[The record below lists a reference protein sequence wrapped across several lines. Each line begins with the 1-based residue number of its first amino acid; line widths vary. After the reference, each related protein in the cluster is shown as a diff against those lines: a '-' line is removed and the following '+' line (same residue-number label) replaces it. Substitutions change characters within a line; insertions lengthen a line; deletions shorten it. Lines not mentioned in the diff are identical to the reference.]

1 MALSVITNTS
11 SLNAQRN
18 LSKSGE
24 GLATSMQR
32 LSSGMRINSAK
43 DDAAGMQIANR
54 LSSQINGLAVAQRN
68 ANDGISMAQTAEGA
82 MQESSNILQ
91 RMRDL
96 ALQSANGSN
105 SADDRAALQK
115 EVGALQQELTRIS
128 ETTKFGATSLLD
140 GSFGTK
146 QFQVG
151 ANANETINVT
161 LGNMAADA
169 IGAHQIRGAG
179 TTGTAANNIGD
190 VENTLLA
197 ANMTTTGDTWN
208 INGKD
213 ITYVN
218 GDGASTIAKNIND
231 ASAGVTAEAVLTT
244 RIQGLSAS
252 DAGTFNIYKEGAVED
267 SFTLASYG
275 GDMERLGEDLLA
287 AGYNAI
293 FDQDLNGG
301 AGGLDIVAK
310 DIDGFE
316 ITASAAGTVEMGPP
330 GSEIASGAGALS
342 HSAELQLSSAEKIG
356 ISGTTVDQILGQGFN
371 GNNIAAAGGSSALNS
386 VENIDISGVTSASSQ
401 AAVEVIDAALAQIDS
416 SRAGLGAVQNRF
428 THTISNLANV
438 QENVSAS
445 RSRIQDT
452 DFAMETAQMTKN
464 QILQQAGT
472 SILSQANQIP
482 QAAISLLGG

>member
-1 MALSVITNTS
+1 MMALSVVTNTS

-18 LSKSGE
+18 LTKSGN

-32 LSSGMRINSAK
+32 LSSGLRINSAK

-54 LSSQINGLAVAQRN
+54 LTSQVNGLAVAQRN

-96 ALQSANGSN
+96 SLQSANGSN
-105 SADDRAALQK
+105 SAEDRAALQK
-115 EVGALQQELTRIS
+115 EMGALQQELTRIS

-140 GSFGTK
+140 GTFGTK

-169 IGAHQIRGAG
+169 IGAHQIKGVG
-179 TTGTAANNIGD
+179 NAAPANRIGD
-190 VENTLLA
+190 VEASLLA
-197 ANMTTTGDTWN
+197 ANMGTTADTWS
-208 INGKD
+208 INGTD
-213 ITYVN
+213 VSFAN
-218 GDGASTIAKNIND
+218 GDGASTIANNINA
-231 ASAGVTAEAVLTT
+231 ASPGVTAQALLST

-267 SFTLASYG
+267 TFDLASYG
-275 GDMERLGEDLLA
+275 GDMERLTDDLQA
-287 AGYNAI
+287 AGYSAV
-293 FDQDLNGG
+293 FDRTLNSG
-301 AGGLDIVAK
+301 AGGIDIVAT

-316 ITASAAGTVEMGPP
+316 VTASAAGTVQMGPA
-330 GSEIASGAGALS
+330 GGLLTSGAGALS
-342 HSAELQLSSAEKIG
+342 HSAELQLSSSEKIG
-356 ISGTTVDQILGQGFN
+356 VSGTTVNEILGQGFG
-371 GNNIAAAGGSSALNS
+371 GNNIAATGGSSALNS
-386 VENIDISGVTSASSQ
+386 VEAIDISGVTAANSQSAI
-401 AAVEVIDAALAQIDS
+401 EVIDAALAQIDS

-452 DFAMETAQMTKN
+452 DFALETAYMTKN

>member
-1 MALSVITNTS
+1 MALSVVTNTS

-54 LSSQINGLAVAQRN
+54 LTSQVNGLAVAQRN

-82 MQESSNILQ
+82 MQESSAILQ

-105 SADDRAALQK
+105 SSEDRDSLQK
-115 EVGALQQELTRIS
+115 EMGALQQELTRIA

-161 LGNMAADA
+161 LGNTAADV
-169 IGAHQIRGAG
+169 IGANQINGAG
-179 TTGTAANNIGD
+179 TAAAANSLGD
-190 VENTLLA
+190 LEQTLLA
-197 ANMTTTGDTWN
+197 ANMDTTGDTIN
-208 INGKD
+208 INGTD
-213 ITYVN
+213 VTFA
-218 GDGASTIAKNIND
+218 DDSGASTIAKNINGE
-231 ASAGVTAEAVLTT
+231 STGVAAKAVLST
-244 RIQGLSAS
+244 RIQSLTAA
-252 DAGTFNIYKEGAVED
+252 DAGTFNIYKEGLVED
-267 SFTLASYG
+267 TFELASYG
-275 GDMERLGEDLLA
+275 GDMERLTEDLQA
-287 AGYNAI
+287 AGYNAV
-293 FDQDLNGG
+293 FDKSLNSG
-301 AGGLDIVAK
+301 AGAIDVVATG
-310 DIDGFE
+310 IDGFE
-316 ITASAAGTVEMGPP
+316 ITASPAGTVEMGPE
-330 GSEIASGAGALS
+330 GGLLLSGTGPLS
-342 HSAELQLSSAEKIG
+342 HSAELHLSSSEKIG
-356 ISGTTVDQILGQGFN
+356 VSGNTVNEILGQGFD
-371 GNNIAAAGGSSALNS
+371 GNNIAATGGSSALNS
-386 VENIDISGVTSASSQ
+386 VEDIDISGVTAESSQ
-401 AAVEVIDAALAQIDS
+401 SAIEVIDAALAQIDEN
-416 SRAGLGAVQNRF
+416 RASLGAVQNRF
-428 THTISNLANV
+428 SHTISNLANV

-452 DFAMETAQMTKN
+452 DFAKETAVMTKN

>member
-1 MALSVITNTS
+1 MALSVVTNTA

-32 LSSGMRINSAK
+32 LSSGLRINSAK

-54 LSSQINGLAVAQRN
+54 LTSQVNGLAVAQRN

-105 SADDRAALQK
+105 SAEDRQALQK

-161 LGNMAADA
+161 LGNMAANA

-179 TTGTAANNIGD
+179 NAAAANSIGD
-190 VENTLLA
+190 VEASLLS
-197 ANMTTTGDTWN
+197 ANMGTTADTWN
-208 INGKD
+208 ING
-213 ITYVN
+213 TNVSFN
-218 GDGASTIAKNIND
+218 GGDGASTIAKNITD
-231 ASAGVTAEAVLTT
+231 ASTGVDAQAVLTT

-267 SFTLASYG
+267 TFVLSSYG
-275 GDMERLGEDLLA
+275 GDMERLAEDLQA
-287 AGYNAI
+287 AGYNAV
-293 FDQDLNGG
+293 FDSDLNSG
-301 AGGLDIVAK
+301 AGGIDVVAT
-310 DIDGFE
+310 DVDGFE
-316 ITASAAGTVEMGPP
+316 VTASAAGTIQMGPP
-330 GSEIASGAGALS
+330 GGLLTSGAGAIS
-342 HSAELQLSSAEKIG
+342 HSAELQLSSAAKIG
-356 ISGTTVDQILGQGFN
+356 ISGNTVDEVLGQGF
-371 GNNIAAAGGSSALNS
+371 GGGNIAASGGASALNS
-386 VENIDISGVTSASSQ
+386 VEAIDISGVTSANSQ
-401 AAVEVIDAALAQIDS
+401 SAVEVIDAALAQIDS

>member
-1 MALSVITNTS
+1 MALSVVTNTA

-32 LSSGMRINSAK
+32 LSSGLRINSAK

-105 SADDRAALQK
+105 SADDRQALQK

-151 ANANETINVT
+151 ANANETINVS
-161 LGNMAADA
+161 LGDMAANA
-169 IGAHQIRGAG
+169 IGANQIRGAG
-179 TTGTAANNIGD
+179 TAAAANSIGD
-190 VENTLLA
+190 VEAALLP
-197 ANMTTTGDTWN
+197 ANMGTTGDTWN
-208 INGKD
+208 ING
-213 ITYVN
+213 TNVTFAN
-218 GDGASTIAKNIND
+218 SDGASTIAKNIND
-231 ASAGVTAEAVLTT
+231 ASTGVDAQAVLST
-244 RIQGLSAS
+244 RIQGLTAS
-252 DAGTFNIYKEGAVED
+252 DSGTFNIYKEGAVED
-267 SFTLASYG
+267 TFLLASYG
-275 GDMERLGEDLLA
+275 GDMERLAEDLQA
-287 AGYNAI
+287 AGYNAV
-293 FDQDLNGG
+293 FDKDLNSG
-301 AGGLDIVAK
+301 AGGIDVVAT
-310 DIDGFE
+310 DVDGFE
-316 ITASAAGTVEMGPP
+316 VTAAAAGTVQMGPV
-330 GSEIASGAGALS
+330 GGLLTSGAGPLS

-356 ISGTTVDQILGQGFN
+356 ISGNTVNEILGQGFA
-371 GNNIAAAGGSSALNS
+371 GNNIAATGGSSALNS
-386 VENIDISGVTSASSQ
+386 VEAIDISGVTSANSQ
-401 AAVEVIDAALAQIDS
+401 SAIEVIDAALSQIDS
-416 SRAGLGAVQNRF
+416 ARAGLGAVQNRF

-438 QENVSAS
+438 QENVSSS

>member
-1 MALSVITNTS
+1 MALSVVTNTS

-18 LSKSGE
+18 LTKSGE

-54 LSSQINGLAVAQRN
+54 LTSQVNGLAVAQRN

-105 SADDRAALQK
+105 PADDRESLQK
-115 EVGALQQELTRIS
+115 EIGALQQELTRIA

-151 ANANETINVT
+151 ANANETINVS
-161 LGNMAADA
+161 LGDMAADA
-169 IGAHQIRGAG
+169 IGAHQINGPG
-179 TTGTAANNIGD
+179 TGVAANSLGD
-190 VENTLLA
+190 VEASVLNT
-197 ANMTTTGDTWN
+197 NMGTTGDTWS
-208 INGKD
+208 INGTD
-213 ITYVN
+213 VTYSA
-218 GDGASTIAKNIND
+218 GSGSSTIAANIND
-231 ASAGVTAEAVLTT
+231 ESTGVTAQAVLST
-244 RIQGLSAS
+244 RIQGLSAA
-252 DAGTFNIYKEGAVED
+252 DAGTFNIYKEGSIED
-267 SFTLASYG
+267 TFELASYG
-275 GDMERLGEDLLA
+275 GDMERLTEDLQA

-293 FDQDLNGG
+293 FDKDLNSG
-301 AGGLDIVAK
+301 AGGIDVVAT

-316 ITASAAGTVEMGPP
+316 ITASPGGTVQMGPE
-330 GSEIASGAGALS
+330 GGLLLSGTGALS
-342 HSAELQLSSAEKIG
+342 HSAELHLSSSDKVG
-356 ISGTTVDQILGQGFN
+356 VSGNTVNEILGQGFN
-371 GNNIAAAGGSSALNS
+371 GNNIAAAGGTSALNS
-386 VENIDISGVTSASSQ
+386 VEDIDISGVTAANSQSAI
-401 AAVEVIDAALAQIDS
+401 EVIDAALAQIDEN
-416 SRAGLGAVQNRF
+416 RASLGAVQNRF

-452 DFAMETAQMTKN
+452 DFAKETAVMTKN

>member
-1 MALSVITNTS
+1 MALSVVTNS
-11 SLNAQRN
+11 ASLNAQRN

-32 LSSGMRINSAK
+32 LSSGLRINSAK

-54 LSSQINGLAVAQRN
+54 LTSQVNGLAVAQRN

-105 SADDRAALQK
+105 SADDRSALQK
-115 EVGALQQELTRIS
+115 EIGALQQELTRIS

-161 LGNMAADA
+161 LGDMAANA

-179 TTGTAANNIGD
+179 TTAAAGTNIGD
-190 VENTLLA
+190 TEATLLA
-197 ANMTTTGDTWN
+197 ANMGTTGDTWN
-208 INGKD
+208 ING
-213 ITYVN
+213 TNVTFSN

-231 ASAGVTAEAVLTT
+231 ASTGVNAQAVLST

-252 DAGTFNIYKEGAVED
+252 DAGTLNIYKEGAVED
-267 SFTLASYG
+267 TFVLASYG
-275 GDMERLGEDLLA
+275 GDMERLAEDLQA
-287 AGYNAI
+287 AGYNAV
-293 FDQDLNGG
+293 FDKGLN
-301 AGGLDIVAK
+301 AGGGGIDVVAT

-316 ITASAAGTVEMGPP
+316 VTASAAGTVQMGPP
-330 GSEIASGAGALS
+330 GSLLTSGAGPLS
-342 HSAELQLSSAEKIG
+342 HSAELQLSSSEKIG
-356 ISGTTVDQILGQGFN
+356 ISGSTVDQILGQGFN
-371 GNNIAAAGGSSALNS
+371 GTNIAASGGASALNS
-386 VENIDISGVTSASSQ
+386 IEAIDISGVTSANSQ
-401 AAVEVIDAALAQIDS
+401 SAIEVIDAALAQIDS

-452 DFAMETAQMTKN
+452 DFAKETAVMTKN

>member
-1 MALSVITNTS
+1 MSLSVITNTA

-54 LSSQINGLAVAQRN
+54 LTSQVNGLAVAQRN

-82 MQESSNILQ
+82 MQESSSILQ

-96 ALQSANGSN
+96 SLQSANGSN
-105 SADDRAALQK
+105 GAEDRSALQK
-115 EVGALQQELTRIS
+115 EMGALQQELTRIS

-161 LGNMAADA
+161 LGDMAANA
-169 IGAHQIRGAG
+169 IGAHQIRG
-179 TTGTAANNIGD
+179 TGNAAAANSIGD
-190 VENTLLA
+190 VEASMLA
-197 ANMTTTGDTWN
+197 ANMATTADTWS
-208 INGKD
+208 INGTSVSFED
-213 ITYVN
+213 D
-218 GDGASTIAKNIND
+218 DGGSTIAKNIND
-231 ASAGVTAEAVLTT
+231 ASTGVNAQAVLST
-244 RIQGLSAS
+244 RIQGLSAA
-252 DAGTFNIYKEGAVED
+252 DAGTLNIHKEGAVED
-267 SFTLASYG
+267 SFVLGAYG
-275 GDMERLGEDLLA
+275 GDMERLAEDLQA
-287 AGYNAI
+287 KGYNAV
-293 FDQDLNGG
+293 FDKNLNAG
-301 AGGLDIVAK
+301 AGGIDVVAT

-316 ITASAAGTVEMGPP
+316 VTASAAGTVQMGPV
-330 GSEIASGAGALS
+330 GGLLTSGTGPLS
-342 HSAELQLSSAEKIG
+342 HSAELQLSSSEKIG
-356 ISGTTVDQILGQGFN
+356 ISGNTVNEILGQGF
-371 GNNIAAAGGSSALNS
+371 GGSNIAASGGSSALNS
-386 VENIDISGVTSASSQ
+386 VEAIDISGVTAASSQ
-401 AAVEVIDAALAQIDS
+401 SAIEVIDAALAQIDS

-452 DFAMETAQMTKN
+452 DFAKETAVMTKN

>member
-1 MALSVITNTS
+1 MALSVVTNIS

-54 LSSQINGLAVAQRN
+54 LTSQINGLAVAQRN

-96 ALQSANGSN
+96 SLQSANGSN
-105 SADDRAALQK
+105 SAEDREALQK

-179 TTGTAANNIGD
+179 TAAPANSIGD
-190 VENTLLA
+190 VEASLLA
-197 ANMTTTGDTWN
+197 ANMGTTGDTWS
-208 INGKD
+208 ING
-213 ITYVN
+213 TNATFAN
-218 GDGASTIAKNIND
+218 GDGASTIAKNINN
-231 ASAGVTAEAVLTT
+231 ASTGVDAEAVLST

-252 DAGTFNIYKEGAVED
+252 DAGIFNIYKEGAVED
-267 SFTLASYG
+267 TFNLGSYG
-275 GDMERLGEDLLA
+275 GDMERLAEDLQA
-287 AGYNAI
+287 AGYNAV
-293 FDQDLNGG
+293 FDKDLNGG
-301 AGGLDIVAK
+301 LGALDVVAT

-316 ITASAAGTVEMGPP
+316 VTAAAGGTVEMGPP
-330 GSEIASGAGALS
+330 GSLLTSGAGPLS
-342 HSAELQLSSAEKIG
+342 HSAELQLSSSDKIG
-356 ISGTTVDQILGQGFN
+356 ISGTTVNQILGQGFN
-371 GNNIAAAGGSSALNS
+371 GANISASGGSSALNS
-386 VENIDISGVTSASSQ
+386 VESIDISGVTSANAQS
-401 AAVEVIDAALAQIDS
+401 AIEVIDAALAQIDS

-452 DFAMETAQMTKN
+452 DFAVETAHMTKN

-482 QAAISLLGG
+482 QSAISLLGG